1 MISTSNFVSTAL
13 NAYLGNKSDASEREK
28 SMEKILGT
36 MSETFYKMMKG
47 KVEKEVELLRKT
59 VSKEVRN

>member
-1 MISTSNFVSTAL
+1 MANQ
-13 NAYLGNKSDASEREK
+13 SDASEREK

-36 MSETFYKMMKG
+36 MSDTFYKMMKA

-59 VSKEVRN
+59 ISKDVRN